1 MRLLRTSWPLL
12 VALVALWAALGLTA
26 AKAVKANDGRF
37 IYALDDAYI
46 HMAMAKNLAQHGVWG
61 VTRHEFSSSSSSP
74 LWTLA
79 LAGWYGM
86 GGVDEAAPFLMN
98 LALSS
103 LLLLVVDAL
112 LRREPGVASW
122 ARALLLLGV
131 VFLGP
136 LTALVFGGMEHVAQ
150 TLLDVVFVFWMARV
164 LERGRCDAR
173 EAAGLAALA
182 VVMVAARYEGLFL
195 VAAACGLLLLQ
206 RRWKL
211 AVALGAAAW
220 APVAAYGAVSV
231 AHGWFWL
238 PNSLLMKGNTDAA
251 QSLSRLLFHAWQD
264 TLFEARELLL
274 LLAGATVV
282 YGVRLRRGVGV
293 WERRQ
298 ILLALF
304 VAAALLHAMF
314 ARVGWLFR
322 YEAYLIVMGLLS
334 VAVASRELAAEA
346 AGAWRSWLRWERAP
360 ELAAWALLALLPLV
374 AFEQRYELG
383 LKQAQRFMTDRY
395 LEQYSQAR
403 FLRGGYNDATIVIHE
418 IGMAAFYTD
427 MRLLDVAGLASRE
440 PVDCRLRGE
449 DFGVEQVRAWAR
461 RKGVRVAALKTNLKR
476 VAELVPPEWIHV
488 MDWRAPRM
496 GSPLENVTS
505 FYAVDPAEAEP
516 LRRRLAAFVPSL
528 RREVKWTWVGET
540 RESAGAAG
548 LLIPGRGAALALPG
562 S

>member
-1 MRLLRTSWPLL
+1 MRVLRDGWPLL

-374 AFEQRYELG
+374 AFEQRYEWG
-383 LKQAQRFMTDRY
+383 LKASVRATNDRY
-395 LEQYSQAR
+395 LEHYTQAR
-403 FLRGGYNDATIVIHE
+403 FVKRYYNDATLFLND
-418 IGMAAFYTD
+418 IGMIAFFTD
-427 MRLLDVAGLASRE
+427 ARILDIYGLASRE
-440 PVDCRLRGE
+440 PVLFRRLPGGYGQQE
-449 DFGVEQVRAWAR
+449 VYEWAR
-461 RKGVRVAALKTNLKR
+461 SQGAKIAILKTEWRELLRR
-476 VAELVPPEWIHV
+476 VPSQWPHV
-488 MDWRAPRM
+488 MDWHIPR
-496 GSPLENVTS
+496 NVVFHDHRIA
-505 FYAVDPAEAEP
+505 FYAADPAETAP
-516 LRRRLAAFVPSL
+516 LRKRLREFASCVPPDI
-528 RREVKWTWVGET
+528 EQVWDGEA
-540 RESAGAAG
+540 RVQRKAGRSSS
-548 LLIPGRGAALALPG
+548 RGQR
-562 S
+562 